1 MHPFTILRATLLA
14 TLLVLAASPPRAQR
28 ASIAPASLVAAPAGV
43 DASLAAGLVG
53 DWWEGSLSTLQFYD
67 PTTGTWAAPNGVG
80 TFLML
85 RADGTFRAGGIL
97 NTTSGG
103 CTSTL
108 MVDERGT
115 YTTTGTT
122 AGTLTLARQTGH
134 SRLTMTCTTQI
145 WDETLAP
152 QTRVFDY
159 SLGTDAQ
166 GRETLTRTEN
176 GEPHGTMRRWESGPP
191 PDGSLVALRHFEP
204 GGVQTIS
211 LIDQIAPLD
220 TGFVYGSN
228 AYGDRQKATLF
239 TLPGGQTS
247 GQLAEVD
254 VYFAHERGT
263 SSHFYGISVYAGT
276 AETGPTGDPLAVH
289 VYSFDRILSDG
300 SSSTPSPPT
309 VHRFETP
316 VAVGRQFFVSVRL
329 LPDGYEPGLLAVAST
344 EFVSSRVAH
353 VWEQWSDG
361 TWHNVSDSWWGSGA
375 PGSGTVGAHLWVE
388 ARVAGTSVADEPGA
402 PTAPRL
408 VLSPPAPNPARD
420 AATLSLTLAEES
432 PVRVEVLDVTG
443 RTVRSMDLG
452 LISSNTHRIQI
463 DTHSL
468 SSGLYVVRVS
478 TNRESATT
486 HLTISR

>member
-1 MHPFTILRATLLA
+1 MLRFLTPRAALVAALLLLA
-14 TLLVLAASPPRAQR
+14 AHPARAQR
-28 ASIAPASLVAAPAGV
+28 AAVAPAALVPSPA
-43 DASLAAGLVG
+43 SHTLAAGLVG

-108 MVDERGT
+108 MVDEHGT
-115 YTTTGTT
+115 YSATGTT
-122 AGTLTLARQTGH
+122 AGTLTLARQTGN
-134 SRLTMTCTTQI
+134 SRLTMTCTTQV
-145 WDETLAP
+145 WTETLGP
-152 QTRVFDY
+152 QTRVFGY
-159 SLGTDAQ
+159 ALGTDGQ

-176 GEPHGTMRRWESGPP
+176 GEPHGTMRRWETSPP
-191 PDGSLVALRHFEP
+191 PGGSLVALRHFDP
-204 GGVQTIS
+204 ASAQTIS
-211 LIDQIAPLD
+211 LVDQVAPLD

-228 AYGDRQKATLF
+228 VYGDRQKATLF
-239 TLPGGQTS
+239 TLPGGQTT
-247 GQLAEVD
+247 GHLAEVD

-263 SSHFYGISVYAGT
+263 SSHFYGLSVYAGT
-276 AETGPTGDPLAVH
+276 AETGPVGDPLAVH

-329 LPDGYEPGLLAVAST
+329 LPEGYEPGLLAVAST
-344 EFVSSRVAH
+344 DFVSNRVAH

-361 TWHNVSDSWWGSGA
+361 TWHNVSDAWWGTGA
-375 PGSGTVGAHLWVE
+375 PGSGTAGAHLWVE

-402 PTAPRL
+402 PAASRL
-408 VLSPPAPNPARD
+408 VLAPLAPNPARD
-420 AATLSLTLAEES
+420 VTSLSLTLADAAE
-432 PVRVEVLDVTG
+432 VRVDVFDATG
-443 RTVRSMDLG
+443 RIVYALPPTMLSEGTQRIVL
-452 LISSNTHRIQI
+452 NTT
-463 DTHSL
+463 DMA
-468 SSGLYVVRVS
+468 SGLYLVRVS
-478 TNRESATT
+478 TDREFATT
-486 HLTISR
+486 RLAISR